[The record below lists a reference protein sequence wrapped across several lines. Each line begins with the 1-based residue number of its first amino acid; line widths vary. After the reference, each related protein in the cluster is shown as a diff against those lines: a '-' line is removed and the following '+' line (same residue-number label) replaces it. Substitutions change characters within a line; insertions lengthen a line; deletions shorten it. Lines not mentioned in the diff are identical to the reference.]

1 MTITLSAYTRTA
13 TNRSRE
19 DQFVPVG
26 PRQTYLHAN
35 RFSKRGGRL
44 RTRAWVP
51 FDWQNEWGRVAF
63 RFLGQCYHTGLDQ
76 CDNTHSTVLYA
87 RRYKC
92 ENTSHCNSCAILKF
106 PFTPRVYVT
115 TQSDCEVSSK
125 TTAGDQQS
133 AVRLGVVRVVWRIHL
148 SFSF

>member
-19 DQFVPVG
+19 DRFVPVG

-63 RFLGQCYHTGLDQ
+63 RFLGQCYHTGRVQ
-76 CDNTHSTVLYA
+76 CDNTLQMTGEVAMQVLPGDSGPDQGQLLA
-87 RRYKC
+87 
-92 ENTSHCNSCAILKF
+92 A
-106 PFTPRVYVT
+106 
-115 TQSDCEVSSK
+115 
-125 TTAGDQQS
+125 AG
-133 AVRLGVVRVVWRIHL
+133 G
-148 SFSF
+148 